1 MRRRNAI
8 NRLIKAGCKLLL
20 SVLVS
25 VSVCWAQ
32 SAPYRIGVL
41 TPGGNFTPIFDGLRE
56 GLDRSG
62 FRERQDVTFVIED
75 TKGEVSGLGDRAKK
89 LIEGR
94 ADVLFVVTTAH
105 ALAAKRATSTV
116 PIVFAMVGEPV
127 GDGLVASFPSSR
139 NNLTGVTSNV
149 TQLSGKRL
157 EILKE
162 IKPGIKRVLV
172 LTQPREVTAERAFGV
187 LEDAARKQR
196 IQLARRDVT
205 SREEIERT
213 LAQISKG
220 SVDAIQHLSS
230 VLITGHIDLLVE
242 KAVKDKIP
250 MATQEA
256 TLVKKGILF
265 SYGPD
270 FRFVGAQAA
279 RLVAKVLK
287 GEKTSDIPIETP
299 EKFFLAVNVTTAKT
313 IGLKIPRNVLER
325 VDRVVE

>member
-1 MRRRNAI
+1 MPRRNTI
-8 NRLIKAGCKLLL
+8 DPLIKAGCKMVL

-25 VSVCWAQ
+25 VSVSWAQ

-41 TPGGNFTPIFDGLRE
+41 TPGVNFTPIFDGLRE
-56 GLDRSG
+56 GLDRMG
-62 FRERQDVTFVIED
+62 FREGKDVTFVIED
-75 TKGEVSGLGDRAKK
+75 TKGEMATLTDRARK
-89 LIEGR
+89 LTEGR
-94 ADVLFVVTTAH
+94 ADVLFAVTTAH
-105 ALAAKRATSTV
+105 ALASKRATSTV

-187 LEDAARKQR
+187 LEKAAGKQR
-196 IQLARRDVT
+196 IQLVRRDVT
-205 SREEIERT
+205 SRDEIERT
-213 LAQISKG
+213 LAQTPKG

-230 VLITGHIDLLVE
+230 VLITSNIDLLVE
-242 KAVKDKIP
+242 KAIKDKLP

-270 FRFVGAQAA
+270 FRLVGAQAA

-299 EKFFLAVNVTTAKT
+299 EKYFLAVNVTTAKT
-313 IGLKIPRNVLER
+313 IGLKLPRNVLER
-325 VDRVVE
+325 ADRVVE